1 MYPDG
6 IVWRRVR
13 MDFKDLSVATPQEE
27 LAEKCA
33 ELMDGLRCHHLL
45 LFYHNY
51 IPVSLYPKDFSL
63 WNSQPVQTKSCLP
76 AAALTHKPSPPKY
89 IHYIYYFLKFV
100 FLSCGIGSKKNFS
113 CASKV
118 SKCLITCWTGAST
131 DSERNAWR
139 RGSKELPSTMAST
152 LSKST
157 RRWWK
162 LDKDINVGC
171 SRKGEKLKK
180 IEIVW
185 V

>member
-63 WNSQPVQTKSCLP
+63 WNSQPVQTKSVEP
-76 AAALTHKPSPPKY
+76 AQRRSSHVQV
-89 IHYIYYFLKFV
+89 KFPNV
-100 FLSCGIGSKKNFS
+100 WLHVEQVLRPIQDGMSGGGGAKNFLQL
-113 CASKV
+113 
-118 SKCLITCWTGAST
+118 CLQHFQSQHAGDENWIKILMLVVLAR
-131 DSERNAWR
+131 E
-139 RGSKELPSTMAST
+139 
-152 LSKST
+152 KS
-157 RRWWK
+157 
-162 LDKDINVGC
+162 
-171 SRKGEKLKK
+171 
-180 IEIVW
+180 
-185 V
+185 